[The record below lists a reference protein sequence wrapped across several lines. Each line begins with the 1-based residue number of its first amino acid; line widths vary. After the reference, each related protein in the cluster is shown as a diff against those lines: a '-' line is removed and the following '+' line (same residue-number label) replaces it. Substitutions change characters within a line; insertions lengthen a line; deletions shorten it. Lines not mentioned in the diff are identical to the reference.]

1 MKMIKNLVQRERW
14 GSLRY
19 EMLLLVSESNTRP
32 QSVYS
37 RPLSDVSV
45 TPSIDPYRFTCAP
58 DPNSQQDYLC
68 MLLYNVLILRVRNC
82 CFVTRS

>member
-1 MKMIKNLVQRERW
+1 MIKDLLQIERW

-19 EMLLLVSESNTRP
+19 EMLLLYVVSESNTRP

-45 TPSIDPYRFTCAP
+45 TPSIDPYRI
-58 DPNSQQDYLC
+58 
-68 MLLYNVLILRVRNC
+68 NVC
-82 CFVTRS
+82 PRSKQPARLSLHVII

>member
-45 TPSIDPYRFTCAP
+45 TPSIDPYRI
-58 DPNSQQDYLC
+58 
-68 MLLYNVLILRVRNC
+68 NVCPPIQTASKTISAC
-82 CFVTRS
+82 YYITY

>member
-1 MKMIKNLVQRERW
+1 MKMIKDLLQIERW
-14 GSLRY
+14 GSLRH

-45 TPSIDPYRFTCAP
+45 TPSIDPYRI
-58 DPNSQQDYLC
+58 
-68 MLLYNVLILRVRNC
+68 NVCPRFKQPARLSLHVII
-82 CFVTRS
+82 